1 MNPQFRFTYSE
12 EERLAVFLPGKT
24 GTTHAT
30 FILNHF
36 NFKTNLYETNGERL
50 ISEDDYVIHH
60 HDEIIPKVYE
70 DYNVIYTT
78 RNPYTRLI
86 SMYYHYK
93 NMEGDKG
100 TNTQTFKEYFSN
112 RVNNGRFHLNAGFN
126 FIKTPKYIIR
136 MEHLYQDYIQ
146 IPFIR
151 DSKLNESGVL
161 YELCNKKIRAK
172 KQEVKSLEEYY
183 TQDMANHVYETLR
196 PYFDFTG
203 YDKDSWRK

>member
-1 MNPQFRFTYSE
+1 MNPQFHFTYSE

-24 GTTHAT
+24 GTIHAT
-30 FILNHF
+30 FILNHY
-36 NFKTNLYETNGERL
+36 NFKTNTHQTNDERL

-70 DYNVIYTT
+70 DYDVMYTT

-86 SMYYHYK
+86 SMYYHDSRMDSTYTK
-93 NMEGDKG
+93 
-100 TNTQTFKEYFSN
+100 TFKEYFSN
-112 RVNNGRFHLNAGFN
+112 RVNHGWLHLNAGFN
-126 FIKTPKYIIR
+126 FVKTPKYILR
-136 MEHLYQDYIQ
+136 MEHLYEDYIQ

-151 DSKLNESGVL
+151 DSKLNECGLL
-161 YELCNKKIRAK
+161 YELCNKKIHAK
-172 KQEVKSLEEYY
+172 KQETKSLEEYY